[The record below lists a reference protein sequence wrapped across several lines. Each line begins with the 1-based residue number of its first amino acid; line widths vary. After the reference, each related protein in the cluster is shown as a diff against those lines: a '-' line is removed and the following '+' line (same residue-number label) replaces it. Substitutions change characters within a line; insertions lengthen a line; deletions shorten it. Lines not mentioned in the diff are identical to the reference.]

1 MFKGKT
7 VIRSGFG
14 LYSGQVA
21 LDDLTAPN
29 DNTGTRYVL
38 SSANAPGLTFP
49 FDSFI
54 AQANHTAVAPRA
66 LQRNRGDGSVAQWG
80 LQVQSELP
88 GGFILDTGYL
98 VVTVTNYLRDTISC
112 NRPY

>member
-1 MFKGKT
+1 MGTGDISGKT

-14 LYSGQVA
+14 LYSGQGA

-38 SSANAPGLTFP
+38 SSVNAPGLTFP

-54 AQANHTAVAPRA
+54 TQANHTRLRPKHCSATVAMARW
-66 LQRNRGDGSVAQWG
+66 RNGASKYKVNSPAD
-80 LQVQSELP
+80 L
-88 GGFILDTGYL
+88 F
-98 VVTVTNYLRDTISC
+98 
-112 NRPY
+112 